1 MDPAQ
6 NLINQYAQEAQEERT
21 KPAEVLEDAVNEGK
35 EYEKSLLQGV
45 GGLVAGSS
53 VEKGFKQLANSKK
66 GAETLKKL
74 GMSDE
79 DVEQVISAIKGKDAS
94 SLTEFLARKG
104 TGYVKNLSK
113 ELGGKAKEVFNKL
126 KKGEMPTRQDLED
139 AINRGGGESVKPTTS
154 NRSSSKALAED
165 DEDDGL
171 SVFDKLISKG
181 KNAIKGTTK
190 SLEDKLGDIPA
201 KLSKQ
206 AQSIGND
213 ARDVVRGAESSVKS
227 ISQPNSVFDR
237 ARAEFQGDDDL
248 EGQVSAVKKLLS
260 GSKAGR
266 RAIRQNAKDKAE
278 GKKPI
283 RQKKQQTE
291 FDEEDEQGDLLS
303 EATKKIRVKGK
314 AKPVEDEQPIGE
326 LNPFTNEPIAT
337 PQQKVDALKSKAD
350 DELKQAQDQLANEG
364 DRDPYQ
370 DVYDKAK
377 MDSERFTP
385 KQSTG
390 EPMKQ
395 DLDLKFKAPTEEEAK
410 AQFKAQEQAK
420 PETNKTSFDEV
431 DKTPFKQDVLDDLP
445 DLADVVQDEAPTIS
459 VPPSQQTGGLD
470 PSTLP
475 DDAGF
480 QRGSAKI
487 QAKTE
492 VDPPKPPPE
501 APKPTEPTDTEAVQQ
516 QVKEVQQ
523 TARTQVDTK
532 PVIEEQPQAPKPP
545 PEAPK
550 PPPKPI
556 RPDDI
561 PNDPLKELDPLDPA
575 NRIPK
580 DIPPIGDDAVEEGTS
595 AVKKGLTKAFE
606 DSLDADEDPF
616 GVIVSGVLGIGA
628 LIAGAFGKAHHPHFI
643 QPPTSAPYENFSVQ
657 EGVA

>member
-1 MDPAQ
+1 MDPSQ
-6 NLINQYAQEAQEERT
+6 SLIDQYAQEAQIERT
-21 KPAEVLEDAVNEGK
+21 KPTAVLEDTVNEAK

-66 GAETLKKL
+66 GAQTLKKL

-79 DVEQVISAIKGKDAS
+79 DVDQVISAIKGGDAS
-94 SLTEFLARKG
+94 SLTEFLTRKG

-113 ELGGKAKEVFNKL
+113 ELGTKAKGVLQKL

-139 AINRGGGESVKPTTS
+139 AINRGGGDIVKPSTS
-154 NRSSSKALAED
+154 NRSSSKALGEAG

-190 SLEDKLGDIPA
+190 SLEDQLGDIPA

-206 AQSIGND
+206 ASKIGND

-227 ISQPNSVFDR
+227 ISQPNPVFDR

-248 EGQVSAVKKLLS
+248 EGQVSAVKKMLS
-260 GSKAGR
+260 NSKAGR
-266 RAIRQNAKDKAE
+266 RALRQNAKDKAE

-291 FDEEDEQGDLLS
+291 FDDEDEEGDLLS
-303 EATKKIRVKGK
+303 ETSKKIRVKGGRK
-314 AKPVEDEQPIGE
+314 AVKDDEQPIGE
-326 LNPFTNEPIAT
+326 LNPFTNEPIKT
-337 PQQKVDALKSKAD
+337 PQEKVDGLKSKAD
-350 DELKQAQDQLANEG
+350 EEFKKVKEQIENEG
-364 DRDPYQ
+364 DREPYQ
-370 DVYDKAK
+370 DVYDNAK
-377 MDSERFTP
+377 MNSERFTP
-385 KQSTG
+385 KQPSG

-410 AQFKAQEQAK
+410 SLNKAQER
-420 PETNKTSFDEV
+420 TGFDDV
-431 DKTPFKQDVLDDLP
+431 DKSPVSQDVRNSLP
-445 DLADVVQDEAPTIS
+445 DVIEDDAPKTS

-470 PSTLP
+470 PSKLP

-480 QRGSAKI
+480 KRGANKI
-487 QAKTE
+487 QAKKEIE
-492 VDPPKPPPE
+492 VPKQEAGLNQDAEAIQQQVKENVEIEKPQIDTKPPVNEVEPE
-501 APKPTEPTDTEAVQQ
+501 APKPQI
-516 QVKEVQQ
+516 
-523 TARTQVDTK
+523 DTK
-532 PVIEEQPQAPKPP
+532 PVDPPIKPK
-545 PEAPK
+545 E
-550 PPPKPI
+550 PI
-556 RPDDI
+556 KTAE
-561 PNDPLKELDPLDPA
+561 DPLKELDPLDPV

-580 DIPPIGDDAVEEGTS
+580 TDLSPITDDAVEEGTS

-606 DSLDADEDPF
+606 DSLEADEDPF

-628 LIAGAFGKAHHPHFI
+628 LIAGAFGKAHKPHFV
-643 QPPTSAPYENFSVQ
+643 QPPTTAPYENFSVQ